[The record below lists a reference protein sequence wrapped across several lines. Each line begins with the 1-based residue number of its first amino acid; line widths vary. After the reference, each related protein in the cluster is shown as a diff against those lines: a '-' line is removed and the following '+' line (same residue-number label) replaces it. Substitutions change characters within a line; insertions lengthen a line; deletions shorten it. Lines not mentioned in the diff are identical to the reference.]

1 MATLPNALIIGCG
14 YTGERLAQ
22 RLSATH
28 DVVAVVRSN
37 ASSQRLQALG
47 IAAMELDL
55 DTVTAEAWPLAAS
68 QVDNA
73 WLFYLAPPPA
83 NGLSDSRLDRF
94 LRRLKGCPAV
104 FVYMST
110 TGVYGN
116 TSGASVDESTP
127 VNPQTDRAQ
136 RRMSAEHMTRVWC
149 NENQVRRVVLR
160 VPGIYG
166 PNRIPLVRLQRGEP
180 FIRLSEAGVTN
191 RIHVEDL
198 VAACIAA
205 AARSDARG
213 VYNATDGNSM
223 SSTEF
228 MRRVATIA
236 NMPAPVELSLEEAR
250 LTLSAD
256 RMSFLDESRRVSNQ
270 RLLTELQIQL
280 QYADVDAGI
289 RASL

>member
-94 LRRLKGCPAV
+94 LRRLKAQPA
-104 FVYMST
+104 FT
-110 TGVYGN
+110 
-116 TSGASVDESTP
+116 ATP
-127 VNPQTDRAQ
+127 
-136 RRMSAEHMTRVWC
+136 
-149 NENQVRRVVLR
+149 
-160 VPGIYG
+160 
-166 PNRIPLVRLQRGEP
+166 
-180 FIRLSEAGVTN
+180 
-191 RIHVEDL
+191 
-198 VAACIAA
+198 AALA
-205 AARSDARG
+205 
-213 VYNATDGNSM
+213 
-223 SSTEF
+223 
-228 MRRVATIA
+228 
-236 NMPAPVELSLEEAR
+236 
-250 LTLSAD
+250 
-256 RMSFLDESRRVSNQ
+256 
-270 RLLTELQIQL
+270 
-280 QYADVDAGI
+280 
-289 RASL
+289 